1 MATEAGISDHYT
13 SGDLLGRLHAALRE
27 DGIDPDRA
35 TIADLA
41 PYDQFHGR
49 GLEATEEL
57 AAEINIEMDDHLLDV
72 GSGIGGPARYFA
84 GRFGCRVTGIDLTE
98 EFCEVARHLNGAMS
112 LDQRI
117 TIENGNALETP
128 FDDAT
133 FDGAYSMNVSMN
145 IADKDA
151 LYREIHR
158 VLRPAGWLVLS
169 EIARGPG
176 PELTYPTPWART
188 AESSFLVSPEETRTR
203 LEANGFRV
211 AELRDN
217 TQKVLDF
224 GARSRDLV
232 EQGEKPPH
240 RAIQLIHGEL
250 APEASANSGAAVK
263 NASVVPIEV
272 FCLKQG

>member
-1 MATEAGISDHYT
+1 MGAETGISDHYT
-13 SGDLLGRLHAALRE
+13 SGDLLERLQSALRE
-27 DGIDPDRA
+27 DGVDPDHP
-35 TIADLA
+35 TIAELA
-41 PYDQFHGR
+41 AYDQFHGR

-57 AAEINIEMDDHLLDV
+57 AAEIDLAPDNHLLDV

-98 EFCEVARHLNGAMS
+98 EFCQVARHLNAAMY

-117 TIENGNALETP
+117 TIENGNALDMP
-128 FDDAT
+128 FGDET

-158 VLRPAGWLVLS
+158 VLRPGGWLVLS

-176 PELTYPTPWART
+176 PDLTYPTPWART
-188 AESSFLVSPEETRTR
+188 SASSFLATPDETSSR
-203 LEANGFRV
+203 LKANGFKV

-217 TQKVLDF
+217 TRKVLDF
-224 GARSRDLV
+224 GAKSRAIV
-232 EQGEKPPH
+232 ERGEKAPH
-240 RAIQLIHGEL
+240 RAIQLIHGDI
-250 APEASANSGAAVK
+250 AKEATANSSAAVK
-263 NASVVPIEV
+263 DGSVIPIEV
-272 FCLKQG
+272 FCLKQ